1 MLRRPT
7 YTLNPQDVGQPKGI
21 GISVVFNNDTSVF
34 NTTTTTKEQVKSNLI
49 NYILTNK
56 GERLFD
62 PTFGGD
68 LRASLFEP
76 DTSFDSVAAR
86 LENEI
91 YAYIPNIIIFMNSL
105 HLINH
110 SLQNR
115 MIRNTSNETDIKLY
129 FVNISRTCE
138 KVKIHMIIKRL

>member
-1 MLRRPT
+1 MLKRPT

-76 DTSFDSVAAR
+76 DTSFDSVASR

-91 YAYIPNIIIFMNSL
+91 YAYIPNIVIRDIT
-105 HLINH
+105 INRV
-110 SLQNR
+110 SDNNL
-115 MIRNTSNETDIKLY
+115 
-129 FVNISRTCE
+129 VNIALDYSISNQPDTLVISVE
-138 KVKIHMIIKRL
+138 TNTLS

>member
-1 MLRRPT
+1 MLKRPT

-91 YAYIPNIIIFMNSL
+91 YAYIPNIIIRDIT
-105 HLINH
+105 INRV
-110 SLQNR
+110 SDNNL
-115 MIRNTSNETDIKLY
+115 
-129 FVNISRTCE
+129 VNISLDYSISNQPDNLVISVETNT
-138 KVKIHMIIKRL
+138 LSQQ

>member
-1 MLRRPT
+1 MLKRPT

-21 GISVVFNNDTSVF
+21 GISIVFNNDTSVF

-76 DTSFDSVAAR
+76 DTAFDSVAAR

-91 YAYIPNIIIFMNSL
+91 YSYVPNIIIRD
-105 HLINH
+105 IT
-110 SLQNR
+110 
-115 MIRNTSNETDIKLY
+115 IRRQSDNNL
-129 FVNISRTCE
+129 VNISLDYSISNQPDTL
-138 KVKIHMIIKRL
+138 VISVDTNTLSQQ

>member
-1 MLRRPT
+1 MLKRQT

-21 GISVVFNNDTSVF
+21 GISVLFNNDTSVF

-76 DTSFDSVAAR
+76 DTSFDSVTAR

-91 YAYIPNIIIFMNSL
+91 YAYVPNIII
-105 HLINH
+105 
-110 SLQNR
+110 R
-115 MIRNTSNETDIKLY
+115 DIQIKQY
-129 FVNISRTCE
+129 SDENIVNIILDYSINNQDDNLVINLSTTDLSR
-138 KVKIHMIIKRL
+138 

>member
-1 MLRRPT
+1 MLKRPT

-62 PTFGGD
+62 PTFGGN

-91 YAYIPNIIIFMNSL
+91 YAYIPNIIIRDIT
-105 HLINH
+105 INRV
-110 SLQNR
+110 SDNNL
-115 MIRNTSNETDIKLY
+115 
-129 FVNISRTCE
+129 VNISLDYSISNQPDNLVISVETNT
-138 KVKIHMIIKRL
+138 LSQQ